1 MERADNVGIPY
12 QGAYMSVYSV
22 RSGDTL
28 SQIAQ
33 RSNTT
38 VDQLAKT
45 NDIEN
50 VDQIQAGQQLRIP
63 GQKDEFTTE
72 GAQGV
77 GGPALTGQTQS
88 PDAATPVGETQ
99 GAGGTDAGMGA
110 QPAGGTDT
118 TQALDTARGLIGREY
133 GDPAGASGEAVGPDS
148 PFMHCAQFVNAVYSD
163 LPPRAPELEAMST
176 PGLEPKAGDVLAST
190 SPAPWG
196 HVGIMTEK
204 GTVIHSIPGVGVHES
219 SLAEFEASSPV
230 TGVIPR

>member
-1 MERADNVGIPY
+1 
-12 QGAYMSVYSV
+12 MSVYSV

-45 NDIEN
+45 NNIED
-50 VDQIQAGQQLRIP
+50 VDQIQAGQQLQVP
-63 GQKDEFTTE
+63 GQKDEFTAE

-88 PDAATPVGETQ
+88 PDAASPVGETQ
-99 GAGGTDAGMGA
+99 QTGAATDPAMGV
-110 QPAGGTDT
+110 QPAGGSDT
-118 TQALDTARGLIGREY
+118 AQALDTARSLIGREY

-148 PFMHCAQFVNAVYSD
+148 PFMHCAQFVNAVYPD

-204 GTVIHSIPGVGVHES
+204 GTVVHSIPGVGVHES